1 MNANDI
7 NTLLYSYA
15 DGECSADEAKRVEAA
30 LASDPALNAELS
42 ELRQVSLFAADAFA
56 STTPDVDLSSLYGD
70 VMARIDGETADVGAA
85 ASTAIDGVRVQREA
99 AEPAM
104 GAMAKFGAWLKS
116 AFTFEAPMASAMV
129 AAAVALVVGGAYI
142 SQGDEGGN
150 SIAEPGS
157 VDITEVEPDR
167 RGPEGE
173 VKAAA
178 RNTAFV
184 DNVEV
189 AEGEVRIEINED
201 DPEQPMVLWH
211 TVEGE
216 SANTGEQGL

>member
-1 MNANDI
+1 MNANEI
-7 NTLLYSYA
+7 NTLLYLYA

-30 LASDPALNAELS
+30 LESDPALKAELA
-42 ELRQVSLFAADAFA
+42 ELRQVSMFAADAFT
-56 STTPDVDLSSLYGD
+56 STTPEVDLSSVFGD
-70 VMARIDGETADVGAA
+70 VMARIDGESVEVAE
-85 ASTAIDGVRVQREA
+85 TAIDGVRVQREA
-99 AEPAM
+99 TEEAP
-104 GAMAKFGAWLKS
+104 GALAKFGAWLKS

-129 AAAVALVVGGAYI
+129 AAAVALVVGGAYL
-142 SQGDEGGN
+142 SQGGDEGN
-150 SIAEPGS
+150 SNGITTPGTTT
-157 VDITEVEPDR
+157 VAGETPR
-167 RGPEGE
+167 RPSEGE
-173 VKAAA
+173 VPAAA